1 MKIAQI
7 CPYDMDRPGG
17 VQAHIRDLGT
27 ALIGLGHE
35 VVILAPQL
43 GTADPVS
50 PATALSPEIHRLGRA
65 RRIGFGGTAYEISIA
80 LGAEAQRLR
89 ALVENGHFDVI
100 HYHTMWTPLLPF
112 QVFRHSKTANI
123 ATFHDTPAPNWEGR
137 LLAHAFRAMSRT
149 LLPRLDGVI
158 TPSEAPQGH
167 LVKTGP
173 PITILPPCTNLARF
187 ANGTPARTSRYADRR
202 LNILFLGRLEA
213 RKGAGLLLE
222 AFSRL
227 SGSGLNL
234 RLLIAGSGEME
245 GQLRAFAAEQQLAH
259 VEFLGG
265 FSDEQAPQLYAD
277 CDIFCAPAPYGE
289 SFGIVLAEAMASGK
303 PVVAAANEGYRS
315 LLTGEGAAFLTP
327 PGDCA
332 ALADA
337 LATLARDALLR
348 ARLGAWGREHALGF
362 DARVLAP
369 KFVALYEEGIRR
381 FNARKAI

>member
-27 ALIGLGHE
+27 ALTGLGHE
-35 VVILAPQL
+35 VVILAPL
-43 GTADPVS
+43 IGEKEPVS
-50 PATALSPEIHRLGRA
+50 PATAFSPEIHRLGRA

-80 LGAEAQRLR
+80 LGAEEQRLR

-137 LLAHAFRAMSRT
+137 ILAHAFRLMSRV

-167 LVKTGP
+167 LAKVGP
-173 PITILPPCTNLARF
+173 PVTILPPCTDLARF
-187 ANGTPARTSRYADRR
+187 AKAPNTRRPQFADGR
-202 LNILFLGRLEA
+202 LNILFLGRLEL
-213 RKGAGLLLE
+213 RKGAALLLE
-222 AFSRL
+222 AYRKL
-227 SGSGLNL
+227 ATSGLDL
-234 RLLIAGSGEME
+234 RLLIAGTGELE
-245 GQLRAFAAEQQLAH
+245 GELRAFAAAHQLPH
-259 VEFLGG
+259 VEFLGS
-265 FSDEQAPQLYAD
+265 FSDAQAPQLYAD

-303 PVVAAANEGYRS
+303 PVVAAANAGYRS
-315 LLTGEGAAFLTP
+315 LLTGQGAAFLTP
-327 PGDCA
+327 PGDSN
-332 ALADA
+332 ALAEA
-337 LATLARDALLR
+337 LRTLASDAQLR
-348 ARLGAWGREHALGF
+348 AQLGAWGRVHAMTY
-362 DARVLAP
+362 DVRTVAP
-369 KFVALYEEGIRR
+369 KFVALYEEAIAR
-381 FNARKAI
+381 FKARTAI